1 VNRTEDVQLQPRSQG
16 AVLGATFETGRKKS
30 VLINRI
36 QAPFDSTHHHHRRLQ
51 TWILTAG
58 KVTAKAC
65 TNYPLPP
72 EREFTT
78 ETAVALKSFGVVQV
92 TSLGY
97 RRFVI

>member
-1 VNRTEDVQLQPRSQG
+1 
-16 AVLGATFETGRKKS
+16 
-30 VLINRI
+30 
-36 QAPFDSTHHHHRRLQ
+36 LQ

-78 ETAVALKSFGVVQV
+78 ETAVALKLFGVVQV